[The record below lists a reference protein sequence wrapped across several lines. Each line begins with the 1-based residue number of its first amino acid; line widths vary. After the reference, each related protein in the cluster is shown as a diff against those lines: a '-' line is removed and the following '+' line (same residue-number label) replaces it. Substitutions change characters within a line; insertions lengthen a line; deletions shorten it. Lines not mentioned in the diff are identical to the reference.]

1 MEQSDIY
8 SCIQFVPDAS
18 KIQLRT
24 TFNLLFAAVI
34 RGTSRIEIY
43 FRNLIPSEFSI
54 LYIFGRLTDHIT
66 INCVPFH
73 SVPRKMTSSTLK
85 SIDSIFW
92 GGLVFSLE
100 FFILIVITQDRQQ
113 WKSLLIIDERG

>member
-1 MEQSDIY
+1 M
-8 SCIQFVPDAS
+8 PDAS
-18 KIQLRT
+18 KIQLQT

-43 FRNLIPSEFSI
+43 FPNLIPNEFSI

-73 SVPRKMTSSTLK
+73 SVPCKMTSSTLK
-85 SIDSIFW
+85 SIDSIFFW
-92 GGLVFSLE
+92 GGGLVFSLE

-113 WKSLLIIDERG
+113 WKSLLTIDDRG

>member
-1 MEQSDIY
+1 MEPDQIAPYMEQSDIY

-18 KIQLRT
+18 KIQLQM

-43 FRNLIPSEFSI
+43 FRNLIPNEFSI

-73 SVPRKMTSSTLK
+73 SVPCKMTSSTLK
-85 SIDSIFW
+85 SIDSIL
-92 GGLVFSLE
+92 GGGGTCFLSGIFY
-100 FFILIVITQDRQQ
+100 IDRHHT
-113 WKSLLIIDERG
+113 G